1 MNLYLKEPTLKYKN
15 QAIEYINEFLEYN
28 SNINGTSG
36 LDDYLDN
43 YELWLKKLENNK
55 NRIPNEDKVPSNTF
69 FLIREEDDKI
79 IGMIN
84 IRLVLNE
91 KLLKTA
97 GNIGFSIRPT
107 ERRKGYAE
115 KLSKLGLNYC
125 KENNLDKVLLTCD
138 KTNIGSDKT
147 IIKCG
152 GIFENELIDELDGEL
167 TQRYWITI

>member
-55 NRIPNEDKVPSNTF
+55 NRITNEDKVPSNTF
-69 FLIREEDDKI
+69 FLVREEDDKI

-84 IRLVLNE
+84 IRLILNE

-107 ERRKGYAE
+107 ERKKGYAE
-115 KLSKLGLNYC
+115 KLLKLGLKYC
-125 KENNLDKVLLTCD
+125 KENNLDKVLLTCN
-138 KTNIGSDKT
+138 KTNIGSAKT

-167 TQRYWITI
+167 TQRYWINI